1 MNNYEHEKRI
11 RNWIAK
17 EGISPKFLSDTDI
30 ETDFLIAQRGANKCL
45 KCYLRHMEPDEI
57 QTFIKFLRKL
67 NSKKSRENLHIKA
80 ANKVMNLA
88 TKITRRAYRARK
100 KFLRENK
107 IAK

>member
-17 EGISPKFLSDTDI
+17 EGISSKFLSDTDI
-30 ETDFLIAQRGANKCL
+30 ETDFLFAQKEANKCL
-45 KCYLRHMEPDEI
+45 NSYLRHMEPDEV

-80 ANKVMNLA
+80 AHKVLNLA

-100 KFLRENK
+100 KFLRK
-107 IAK
+107 TK